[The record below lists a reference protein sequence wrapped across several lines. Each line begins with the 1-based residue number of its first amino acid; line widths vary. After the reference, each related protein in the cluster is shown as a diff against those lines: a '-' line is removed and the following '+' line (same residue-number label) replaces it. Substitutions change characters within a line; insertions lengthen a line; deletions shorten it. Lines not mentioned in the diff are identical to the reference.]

1 MSAARSQSNQS
12 DVASR
17 FEISPRREI
26 ESPLAG
32 PDTAI
37 LARWP
42 GRCPYCVRPIKR
54 GDLIVKVA
62 GQWLHDDCDKAVA
75 EEANG

>member
-1 MSAARSQSNQS
+1 M
-12 DVASR
+12 
-17 FEISPRREI
+17 
-26 ESPLAG
+26 AG

>member
-1 MSAARSQSNQS
+1 MSARTQ
-12 DVASR
+12 
-17 FEISPRREI
+17 
-26 ESPLAG
+26 LATVRAVNATV
-32 PDTAI
+32 PDAAI

-62 GQWLHDDCDKAVA
+62 GSWLHDDCEAVA
-75 EEANG
+75 PEESKR